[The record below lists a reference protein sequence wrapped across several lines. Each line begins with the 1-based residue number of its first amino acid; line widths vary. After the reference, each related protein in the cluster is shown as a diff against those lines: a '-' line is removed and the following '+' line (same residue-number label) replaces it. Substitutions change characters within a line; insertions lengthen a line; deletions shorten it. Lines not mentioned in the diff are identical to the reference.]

1 MARRTRDLP
10 RRIHVARSERQGKE
24 VADLRVKDGVKGGVK
39 DGTRGVQALDR
50 ALDILEALAAHRQPM
65 RLVELSHQL
74 GLHKSTVHRLVS
86 SLARR
91 RYVER
96 DPETG
101 RYRLGLKVFELGS
114 RLFNSMELRQEAR
127 PLLQEL
133 VNQTLETAHLG
144 ILDEGQVVYIEKVE
158 SPQTVRMYSELGKR
172 APAHCTAMGKV
183 LLAHLPEEE
192 LDRIIAMRGLTRY
205 TSNTIVEVDQLKDH
219 LRRVAAQGY
228 AVDDTEHEEA
238 IRCVAAPVRN
248 YRGEVV
254 AALSV
259 SGPAVRLTRERI
271 EEVAQMVR
279 ATAMRIS
286 RRLGF
291 DGEAA

>member
-1 MARRTRDLP
+1 M
-10 RRIHVARSERQGKE
+10 
-24 VADLRVKDGVKGGVK
+24 RVLGREQDGA
-39 DGTRGVQALDR
+39 RGVQALER
-50 ALDILEALAAHRQPM
+50 ALDVLEALAAQRQPA
-65 RLVELSHQL
+65 RLADLSREL
-74 GLHKSTVHRLVS
+74 GLHKSTVHRL
-86 SLARR
+86 LATLGKR

-96 DPETG
+96 DADTG

-114 RLFNSMELRQEAR
+114 WFFNRMELRQEAR

-133 VNQTLETAHLG
+133 VDQTLETAHLG

-183 LLAHLPEEE
+183 LLAHLPEPE
-192 LDRIIAMRGLTRY
+192 LDRIIATRGLTRY
-205 TSNTIVEVDQLKDH
+205 TSNTIVDAEQLKDH
-219 LRRVAAQGY
+219 LRRVAGQGY
-228 AVDDTEHEEA
+228 AIDDTEHEEA

-259 SGPAVRLTRERI
+259 SGPAVRLSRERI
-271 EEVAQMVR
+271 GEVARLVR
-279 ATAMRIS
+279 ATALRIS
-286 RRLGF
+286 RRLGYN
-291 DGEAA
+291 GEGT